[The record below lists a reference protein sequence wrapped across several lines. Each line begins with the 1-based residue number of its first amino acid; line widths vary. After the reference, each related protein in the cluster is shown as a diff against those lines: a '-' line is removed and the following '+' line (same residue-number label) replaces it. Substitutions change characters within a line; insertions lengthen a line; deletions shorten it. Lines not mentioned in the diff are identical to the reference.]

1 MNFTRETWYWLD
13 FHSLAGEEYCSCSS
27 HTLLWMRLSKESDSE
42 AGLCIDSQTGLFVTQ
57 SIYLNLEGA
66 LMSVLIQWLE
76 DFSTTP
82 LWTAPITAPAR
93 MTVALS
99 ASDTHGTLVQRLFKQ
114 ASHFFCEPWLRE
126 DSFHRMMTRVPC
138 CPDWAPTALNPGWSS
153 GGCSVTSKELMRI
166 KPWILS
172 RTAPALPGET
182 PGDEWTIRG
191 TTSATRRAWVISPA
205 WVKHLRTEH
214 SPPRPAVHRVRHL
227 FTPPDPVA
235 CITGDER

>member
-1 MNFTRETWYWLD
+1 M
-13 FHSLAGEEYCSCSS
+13 SL
-27 HTLLWMRLSKESDSE
+27 
-42 AGLCIDSQTGLFVTQ
+42 
-57 SIYLNLEGA
+57 
-66 LMSVLIQWLE
+66 LIQWVE

-93 MTVALS
+93 MTVALTH
-99 ASDTHGTLVQRLFKQ
+99 SDSWNKCVPGILVQRFFKQ

-126 DSFHRMMTRVPC
+126 NSFHRMMTRIPC
-138 CPDWAPTALNPGWSS
+138 CPDWAPTALNPEWSS

-172 RTAPALPGET
+172 RTAPVLPGET

-191 TTSATRRAWVISPA
+191 TISATRRAWVISPA

-214 SPPRPAVHRVRHL
+214 SPARPAVHRDRPSC
-227 FTPPDPVA
+227 TPPDPVA